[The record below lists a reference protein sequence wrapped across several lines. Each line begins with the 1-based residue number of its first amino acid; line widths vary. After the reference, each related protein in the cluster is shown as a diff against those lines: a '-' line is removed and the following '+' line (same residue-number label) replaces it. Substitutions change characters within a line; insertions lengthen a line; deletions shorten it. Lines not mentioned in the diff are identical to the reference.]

1 MIKNLATP
9 STLLRTVS
17 LSNREDTENTEKIVK
32 SMDNNSDILKSIEQ
46 DAQVKQER
54 MPMQINQTEAAQ
66 VSAKLSEFLKEREI
80 HQIKFARMIGVGT
93 AQLNQFLKNKYKGK
107 LDTIINKVLNMM
119 ESMGRKER
127 RVKGVEHVQ
136 TSVAK
141 GIAALITR
149 TEAFSDE
156 EGKIGLLIGD
166 GGHGKS
172 HCLRQYAQANKNTI
186 YVELDSAMTSTT
198 MFAEIAK
205 ALNIDSSGTLGN
217 VTRRLIESLLPRRS
231 ILMLDE
237 ASWLSV
243 HQLDQLR
250 QIISIKSKCPMILAG
265 NKDLFDTVMQNN
277 SRRGYESLDQ
287 FTSRL
292 SYILNL
298 DEKGSSKDGGL
309 YTVEDIRK
317 LYEYGGIRLTGDAVN
332 TLRKICRSPR
342 SGRLRTCTNIILALH
357 ISPQIIASGVIDSVA
372 IVSAIEQLGLPVNVW
387 LPVGFENVNEEQEE
401 QAVAKIA

>member
-1 MIKNLATP
+1 MVNKKM
-9 STLLRTVS
+9 
-17 LSNREDTENTEKIVK
+17 E
-32 SMDNNSDILKSIEQ
+32 NNSDILKSIEQ
-46 DAQVKQER
+46 DAQIKQER
-54 MPMQINQTEAAQ
+54 MPMIINTTEAQQ
-66 VSAKLSEFLKEREI
+66 VAAKLSDFLKEREI
-80 HQIKFARMIGVGT
+80 HQVEFARMIGVGT

-107 LDTIINKVLNMM
+107 LDTIINKVLNLM

-149 TEAFSDE
+149 TEAFSDD

-205 ALNIDSSGTLGN
+205 ALKIDSSGTLGN
-217 VTRRLIESLLPRRS
+217 ITRRLIESLLPRRS

-265 NKDLFDTVMQNN
+265 NKDLFETVMQKN

-298 DEKGSSKDGGL
+298 DEKGSNKDGGL

-387 LPVGFENVNEEQEE
+387 LPVGFEKAAEEQEE
-401 QAVAKIA
+401 QAAVKSA

>member
-1 MIKNLATP
+1 M
-9 STLLRTVS
+9 
-17 LSNREDTENTEKIVK
+17 E
-32 SMDNNSDILKSIEQ
+32 NNSDILKSIEQ
-46 DAQVKQER
+46 DAQLKQER
-54 MPMQINQTEAAQ
+54 MPMEITNAEAVRVA
-66 VSAKLSEFLKEREI
+66 AKLLEFLKEREI
-80 HQIKFARMIGVGT
+80 HQVEFARMIGVGN
-93 AQLNQFLKNKYKGK
+93 ARLNQFLKNKYKGK

-127 RVKGVEHVQ
+127 RVKNVAYVQ

-141 GIAALITR
+141 GIAALITQ

-205 ALNIDSSGTLGN
+205 ALKIDSSGSLGN
-217 VTRRLIESLLPRRS
+217 VTRRLIESLLPRHC
-231 ILMLDE
+231 IIMLDE

-243 HQLDQLR
+243 YHLNQLR
-250 QIISIKSKCPMILAG
+250 QIISVKSKCPLILAG
-265 NKDLFDTVMQNN
+265 NQDLLKTVMQ
-277 SRRGYESLDQ
+277 STTRRGYESLDQ

-309 YTVEDIRK
+309 YTVEDIQK
-317 LYEYGGIRLTGDAVN
+317 LYSYGGIRLTGDAVN
-332 TLRKICRSPR
+332 TLRKICRTPR
-342 SGRLRTCTNIILALH
+342 SGRLRTCSHIIAALH
-357 ISPQIIASGVIDSVA
+357 TASQVVKSGVIDSVA
-372 IVSAIEQLGLPVNVW
+372 IVSAIEQLGLPVKVW
-387 LPVGFENVNEEQEE
+387 LPVGFENVKEEQEE
-401 QAVAKIA
+401 QTISKIA